1 MLDGPV
7 RVIDGDTLEISG
19 ERVRLFGIDAPEHD
33 QRCTDAAGRPW
44 ACGTRATE
52 ALRDLTRGRAVRCS
66 GEEQDRYGRLVA
78 RCTVAGRDLGAAMV
92 HDGMAFAYRRYSR
105 DYVGA
110 EEQAKAA
117 GRGIWAGA
125 AENPAAVRAGAR
137 PVQAAPGGCAIK
149 GNISSRGRIYHLPDD
164 RSYAKTRIN
173 TATGERWFCTEA
185 AARAAGWRH
194 AGD

>member
-52 ALRDLTRGRAVRCS
+52 ALRDLVQGRAVRCS

-92 HDGMAFAYRRYSR
+92 RDGMAFAYRRYSL
-105 DYVGA
+105 DYVA
-110 EEQAKAA
+110 EEGRAKAA
-117 GRGIWAGA
+117 RRGIWAGA
-125 AENPAAVRAGAR
+125 AENPAEVRAGAR
-137 PVQAAPGGCAIK
+137 PVQAAPKGCAIK

-164 RSYAKTRIN
+164 RSYARTRIN

>member
-44 ACGTRATE
+44 VCGTRATE
-52 ALRDLTRGRAVRCS
+52 ALRDLVQGRAVRCS

-92 HDGMAFAYRRYSR
+92 RDGMAFAYRRYSL
-105 DYVGA
+105 DYVA
-110 EEQAKAA
+110 EEGRAKAA
-117 GRGIWAGA
+117 RRGIWAGA
-125 AENPAAVRAGAR
+125 AENPAEVRAGAR
-137 PVQAAPGGCAIK
+137 PLQAAPKGCAIK
-149 GNISSRGRIYHLPDD
+149 GNISSRGRIYHLPGD
-164 RSYAKTRIN
+164 RSYARTRIN

-185 AARAAGWRH
+185 EARAAGWRH

>member
-44 ACGTRATE
+44 ACGARATE
-52 ALRDLTRGRAVRCS
+52 TLRDLTRGRAVRCS

-78 RCTVAGRDLGAAMV
+78 HCTVAGRDLGAAMV
-92 HDGMAFAYRRYSR
+92 RDGMAFAYRRYSR

-149 GNISSRGRIYHLPDD
+149 GNISSHGRIYHLPDD

>member
-19 ERVRLFGIDAPEHD
+19 ERVRLFGIDAPERD

-44 ACGTRATE
+44 ACGARATE
-52 ALRDLTRGRAVRCS
+52 ALRDLTKGRAVRCS

-78 RCTVAGRDLGAAMV
+78 RCAVAGRDLGAAMV
-92 HDGMAFAYRRYSR
+92 RDGMAFAYRRYSL
-105 DYVGA
+105 DYVA
-110 EEQAKAA
+110 EEGQAKAA
-117 GRGIWAGA
+117 KRGIWAGT

-137 PVQAAPGGCAIK
+137 PVQAAPKGCAIK

-164 RSYAKTRIN
+164 RSYAETRIN

-185 AARAAGWRH
+185 EARAAGWRH